1 MSMRLTPL
9 SLALQGGGAH
19 GAFTWGVLD
28 RILEEDVT
36 IKAVSGT
43 SAGALN
49 AVALASGLLA
59 DGRAGARATLDLL
72 WRTISGLTPLQL
84 SAGPFGRF
92 GLGLATHLF
101 SPYQLNPIGL
111 DPLGQALG
119 QMIDFASLRAAS
131 LPRLLIAATNARTG
145 ALKIFENAELS
156 SAAVMASACLPQIFR
171 AVEIEGESYWDGGF
185 TSNPPIVALAR
196 AMPTL
201 PILLVRIDP
210 MEVEEVPRRADAIRA
225 RVAQLA
231 FAQPLERELV
241 ELKRLQTLLPPAL
254 GLLSREFRQLRR
266 SRVTTI
272 NAGDSIR
279 RLDPATR
286 FVPEWS
292 LVKSLRDAGR
302 TAAEAWLA
310 GDARRLVTAW

>member
-1 MSMRLTPL
+1 MSVRLTPL

-28 RILEEDVT
+28 RLLEEDVT
-36 IKAVSGT
+36 IRAISGT

-59 DGRAGARATLDLL
+59 DGRAGARSSLDLL

-111 DPLGQALG
+111 DPLGDALA
-119 QMIDFASLRAAS
+119 QIIDFAGLRAAD
-131 LPRLLIAATNARTG
+131 LPRLLIAATNAKSG
-145 ALKIFENAELS
+145 ALKIFENSELS
-156 SAAVMASACLPQIFR
+156 AAAVMASACLPQLFR
-171 AVEIEGESYWDGGF
+171 AVEIDGESYWDGGF

-196 AMPTL
+196 AMPAH
-201 PILLVRIDP
+201 PILLVRIEPIEIQD
-210 MEVEEVPRRADAIRA
+210 VPRRADAIRA

-231 FAQPLERELV
+231 FAQPLVRELL
-241 ELKRLQTLLPPAL
+241 ELERLQTLLPPSL
-254 GLLSREFRQLRR
+254 GLLSRELRELRR
-266 SRVTTI
+266 NRITTI

-286 FVPEWS
+286 FVPDWS
-292 LVKSLRDAGR
+292 LVCNLRDAGR
-302 TAAEAWLA
+302 AAAEAWLA
-310 GDARRLVTAW
+310 GEARHLVTAW